1 MKNQSLPY
9 VHQLMETENEQFAKL
24 HEIVRKSLEEESL
37 LTSRLSEEED
47 QKKPTFGE
55 RLADKVATFGGSW
68 TFIMSF
74 GAVLLSWIALNSFVL
89 MQKAFD
95 PYPYILLNLVLSCL
109 AALQAPV
116 IMMSQNRKEV
126 KDRERAE
133 NDYLINLKS
142 EIEIRHLHQK
152 VDLSIIDQYQH
163 LCEIQQRQ
171 LEMLEGL
178 EKEVQNLKTKVGK

>member
-1 MKNQSLPY
+1 MKKQPLRY
-9 VHQLMETENEQFAKL
+9 VHQLMETENKQLVKL
-24 HEIVRKSLEEESL
+24 HNIVKESLEEESL
-37 LTSRLSEEED
+37 LTRRLVEEEE

-74 GAVLLSWIALNSFVL
+74 GGVLLCWIVLNSLFL

-116 IMMSQNRKEV
+116 IMMSQNRKEAR
-126 KDRERAE
+126 DRERAE
-133 NDYLINLKS
+133 SDYLINLKS

-171 LEMLEGL
+171 LEMLERL
-178 EKEVQNLKTKVGK
+178 EKEVRQLKAKSRK